1 MIKQIQKYLLPLFLL
16 NVGFAAEQKSLSPE
30 WLDQS
35 ISPKDNFYLFATG
48 GWIKNNPIPKSEAEW
63 SVFNILDRKIDKQL
77 QSMLIDLPN
86 NPTKYQQKINQ
97 ELYRFYQSG
106 MNTEAIEQANFQPL
120 LPLISQINAIRNQ
133 TDIIKVVSQLH
144 ELGIGVFFSFSEFP
158 SFHKKQFYIS
168 QINQCQFILP
178 DRSYYLKKDAKNNQI
193 LQVYKN
199 LLIQNFKNIH
209 YTEEESIKAAQDVLD
224 IETQLAQFALPQDY
238 FREPKN
244 IDHISSIQNINDTFE
259 NLQFNTYLKELGLTH
274 IMDTNVS
281 VPEYFKQL
289 NQYLPK
295 LSLNQIK
302 HYLIASL
309 LASTSNQLNMAFQ
322 KPYCELSKAI
332 RGNQDCPKR
341 WLTVIRELNGVLGF
355 AMGDLYVA
363 TYAKPGEVNYITNMV
378 NLIKDQLKQKLMDST
393 WLSQSTRVKA
403 LQKLNHMRY
412 RIGYPKPLDYS
423 KLNINSDIYVVNDLA
438 AAKFY
443 IRRGLD
449 KIGKPINQEEWDMT
463 PQSVNAYYDV
473 TQNRINIPLGIL
485 QEPFYSSGAPDSFNF
500 GGIGVVIG
508 HELFH
513 GFDDMG
519 AQFDADGIY
528 QNWWS
533 PSEWKL
539 YQDKVNCIATQF
551 SNYTVPTTDIKV
563 NGKLVSG
570 EAIADLGGITLSFD
584 AYHHSKYFKQNKSID
599 GFTPEQQF
607 FIRFAQIWA
616 SNSSS
621 AELKRRGIIDPHPP
635 RIYRTNGTLINVPAF
650 YEAFHL
656 KMPNSNMCTL
666 F

>member
-1 MIKQIQKYLLPLFLL
+1 MIKQIYQYILPIFLL
-16 NVGFAAEQKSLSPE
+16 NVSYAAQQQSLSAQ

-35 ISPKDNFYLFATG
+35 ISPRDNFYLFATG

-77 QSMLIDLPN
+77 QSMLTDLPN

-106 MNTEAIEQANFQPL
+106 MNTETIEKANFQPL
-120 LPLISQINAIRNQ
+120 LPLLSQINAIQNQ
-133 TDIIKVVSQLH
+133 TDFIKVISQLH
-144 ELGIGVFFSFSEFP
+144 EIGIGVFFSFSEFP

-178 DRSYYLKKDAKNNQI
+178 DRNYYLKKDEKNNQI
-193 LQVYKN
+193 LQIYKN
-199 LLIQNFKNIH
+199 FLIQNFKNIH
-209 YTEEESIKAAQDVLD
+209 YTEKEAIQAAQDVLD
-224 IETQLAQFALPQDY
+224 IETKLAQYALPQDY
-238 FREPKN
+238 FRDPKN
-244 IDHISSIQNINDTFE
+244 IDHIKTILDIRQNYA
-259 NLQFNTYLKELGLTH
+259 NLHINTYLKELGLSQ
-274 IMDTNVS
+274 IEDTNVA
-281 VPEYFKQL
+281 VPEYFKNL
-289 NQYLPK
+289 NQYLTT
-295 LSLNQIK
+295 LSFSQIK
-302 HYLIASL
+302 HYLTAYL
-309 LASTSNQLNMAFQ
+309 LASASNQLNQAFQ
-322 KPYCELSKAI
+322 TSYCELSKAI
-332 RGNQDCPKR
+332 RGNQTCPKR
-341 WLTVIRELNGVLGF
+341 WLSVINELNGVMGF

-363 TYAKPGEVNYITNMV
+363 TYAEAGEVNYITNMV
-378 NLIKDQLKQKLMDST
+378 NLIKNQLKLKLMNST
-393 WLSQSTRVKA
+393 WLSKATRMKA
-403 LQKLNHMRY
+403 LDKLNHMRY

-438 AAKFY
+438 ASKFY
-443 IRRGLD
+443 VRHGWN
-449 KIGKPINQEEWDMT
+449 KIGKPINQDEWDMT

-485 QEPFYSSGAPDSFNF
+485 QEPFFSSNAPDSFNF

-519 AQFDADGIY
+519 AQFDGNGIY
-528 QNWWS
+528 HNWWS
-533 PSEWKL
+533 PIEWKL

-551 SNYTVPTTDIKV
+551 SSYTVPTTDIKV

-584 AYHHSKYFKQNKSID
+584 AYQQSEYFKQNKSID
-599 GFTPEQQF
+599 GFTPAQQF

-635 RIYRTNGTLINVPAF
+635 RIYRTNGTLMNVPAF

-656 KMPNSNMCTL
+656 KVPNSKMCTL